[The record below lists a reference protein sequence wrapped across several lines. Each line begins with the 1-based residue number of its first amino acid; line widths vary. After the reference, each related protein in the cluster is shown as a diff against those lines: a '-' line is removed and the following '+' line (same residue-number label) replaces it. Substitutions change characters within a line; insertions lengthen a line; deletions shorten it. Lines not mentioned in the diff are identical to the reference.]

1 MSAAPLRIQG
11 MRLKLQPYNFKLVHV
26 SGKKIGLADCLSRLP
41 QQVTAKDHVI
51 DEELMVCKVDT
62 LAYGWHDRVEEA
74 TRMDEDL
81 QTLRRV
87 IFSGWPATR
96 QEIPAA
102 VTPYWD
108 ARDEFEYLQWNSVQ
122 RRTNS
127 DTIQHATRDAKNT
140 PHFTCWCYEN
150 KTTRP

>member
-1 MSAAPLRIQG
+1 
-11 MRLKLQPYNFKLVHV
+11 MRLKLQPYNFKLIHV

-41 QQVTAKDHVI
+41 QQVTTKDDMI
-51 DEELMVCKVDT
+51 DEELMVCKVDM

-96 QEIPAA
+96 QDDMKS
-102 VTPYWD
+102 VTVIKHIKANI
-108 ARDEFEYLQWNSVQ
+108 ARY
-122 RRTNS
+122 
-127 DTIQHATRDAKNT
+127 A
-140 PHFTCWCYEN
+140 
-150 KTTRP
+150 